1 MSAEVIGSA
10 AFEIRALNRTGR
22 DMDEIQREL
31 DGRLT
36 AIERSYGIAGRDAAR
51 SFNAGQRQIV
61 DQAKVVEREMRGSS
75 DRIADYLRNAAGAIA
90 AGVSVREIT
99 QLADSY
105 TRFTNNLRVAG
116 VEGAALNKVQ
126 ETLFASAQRNGVQI
140 EALST
145 LYGRASQ
152 AASNLGASQADLL
165 KFTDGVTNALRIQG
179 GDPAAAS
186 GALLQLS
193 QALQSGTVRAEEFNS
208 VNEGAFPILQA
219 VAAGSERFGGSVAK
233 LRQEVIAG
241 TVSSREFFESFLTGS
256 ATLEERAAKAALTT
270 GQAMTVLQNALTQYV
285 GEADKGLG
293 ASQALGSAIN
303 SVAQNLDTL
312 IPALAVLATGLGVGM
327 VTRAV
332 AAQVAVAGLTGS
344 LTALRTAA
352 LAAFGGPIGLAITAI
367 TVAIGAFAIEGAN
380 ASAAARNLEAAMDST
395 ATAIATAD
403 SYAGNAST
411 KVRELGGE
419 ATSAGGKVNRFAGE
433 VGNAAQQ
440 LWELARAKKAAALA
454 DLETERVELSRTLA
468 SNIQRSPEQR
478 RQDPFGRKSS
488 AAEEWRAGSTYIAG
502 EVRNWWT
509 GGASDRENADAI
521 AAGRRQLAE
530 IDAAAARLRALPE
543 ADFVDEVRRD
553 RSGGIVASAPTSD
566 AKKEEDNTAQEALQR
581 QRQYEDE
588 LARVQS
594 DTLRSHGQM
603 AVSAR
608 ERASNAIM
616 ALDLDAAARKTQL
629 DRLQDDGEITALQRQ
644 ELEAADRALRL
655 SLEANVAREYE
666 RDALAE
672 QVDATRQLSEFTAGL
687 LQIRSGMAETA
698 SERLDLELQLLDL
711 HQQERRAA
719 LERIATS
726 KDVSEAQRKAAQT
739 ILDGLAEQEDAER
752 GAVRANN
759 RTPMQRWR
767 AESPDTPAKMQEA
780 LENIAAN
787 GLDKLNDGITDA
799 IMNAKDLGEVFS
811 QVSRQIISDLIA
823 IGVRRSITDPLANLL
838 FPSGDKV
845 GGGGPGIFASIGRLF
860 GFAGGG
866 HVEGPGTG
874 TSDSILARLS
884 NGEFVVNARQTAKYR
899 PLLETINRGVAQLPG
914 FANGGMVDGP
924 IWASEAAGET
934 LIPAAR
940 SEVSR

>member
-1 MSAEVIGSA
+1 MNAEVIGSA
-10 AFEIRALNRTGR
+10 AFEVRALNSTGR

-31 DGRLT
+31 QGRLK
-36 AIERSYGIAGRDAAR
+36 AIEQNYGVAGRDAAK

-61 DQAKVVEREMRGSS
+61 DQAKTVEREMRSSS

-90 AGVSVREIT
+90 AGVSAREIT

-116 VEGAALNKVQ
+116 VEGAALGKVQ
-126 ETLFASAQRNGVQI
+126 EALFTSAQRNGVQI

-219 VAAGSERFGGSVAK
+219 VAAGSDRFGGSVAK

-256 ATLEERAAKAALTT
+256 ATLEDRAAKAALTT

-344 LTALRTAA
+344 LTALRSAA

-380 ASAAARNLEAAMDST
+380 ASAAARKLEAAMDST

-403 SYAGNAST
+403 SYAGNASA

-454 DLETERVELSRTLA
+454 NLETERVEMSRTLA
-468 SNIQRSPEQR
+468 TNIQRSPEQR

-488 AAEEWRAGSTYIAG
+488 AAEEWRAGSTYLMG
-502 EVRNWWT
+502 EARNWWT

-521 AAGRRQLAE
+521 AAGRRRLNE

-553 RSGGIVASAPTSD
+553 RSGGTVLAPPSD
-566 AKKEEDNTAQEALQR
+566 TEKEKDNTAKEALQR
-581 QRQYEDE
+581 QRQFEDE
-588 LARVQS
+588 LARAQA
-594 DTLRSHGQM
+594 DTLRAQGQM
-603 AVSAR
+603 ASSAR
-608 ERASNAIM
+608 DRASNAIM

-629 DRLQDDGEITALQRQ
+629 DRLQADGEITAIQRK

-655 SLEANVAREYE
+655 SLEANVAREYD

-698 SERLDLELQLLDL
+698 SERLEIEMQLLDL

-719 LERIATS
+719 LERLATS
-726 KDVSEAQRKAAQT
+726 QDVSEAQRKAAQA
-739 ILDGLAEQEDAER
+739 ILDGLAEQESAER
-752 GAVRANN
+752 SAVRANN
-759 RTPMQRWR
+759 RSPMQRWR
-767 AESPDTPAKMQEA
+767 AESADTPAKMQQA
-780 LENIAAN
+780 LENIATD
-787 GLDKLNDGITDA
+787 GLDALNDGITDA

-811 QVSRQIISDLIA
+811 QVSRQIIADLVA
-823 IGVRRSITDPLANLL
+823 IGVRRSITEPLANAL

-845 GGGGPGIFASIGRLF
+845 GGGGPGIFASIGKLF

-866 HVEGPGTG
+866 AVNGPGTG

-899 PLLETINRGVAQLPG
+899 PLLETINRGVAGLPG
-914 FANGGMVDGP
+914 FANGGMVASP
-924 IWASEAAGET
+924 MWASEAAGET
-934 LIPAAR
+934 LLFAGQPAEVAR
-940 SEVSR
+940 